1 MKDAQKTLE
10 EMIQEASSQGPT
22 LVLLSG
28 GSTVKVSAGVFSNLT
43 EDQWSNLYISLTDE
57 RYGLYNHQDSNW
69 RQLRENGLKIP
80 DRSSIPVLQPDN
92 QNRATTALR
101 YAQNLERLSKECRH
115 IIGFFGIGLDSHI
128 AGILPDSP
136 AVTES
141 GIVCDFDGGQFERI
155 TIAPSFFERITDGI
169 IYTEG
174 AVKAEAFEKLSKD
187 LPVETY
193 PDQLIKRCQSYK
205 LIYNREGV

>member
-10 EMIQEASSQGPT
+10 EMIHEASSQGPT

-28 GSTVKVSAGVFSNLT
+28 GSTVKISSGAFSNLS

-57 RYGLYNHQDSNW
+57 RYGHYDHQDSNW

-80 DRSSIPVLQPDN
+80 DRSSIPVLKPGN
-92 QNRATTALR
+92 QDRATTALR
-101 YAQNLERLSKECRH
+101 YAQNLERLSKECQH

-136 AVTES
+136 AVTEP
-141 GIVCDFDGGQFERI
+141 GIVCEFDGGQFERI
-155 TIAPSFFERITDGI
+155 TIAPSFFERIT
-169 IYTEG
+169 E
-174 AVKAEAFEKLSKD
+174 
-187 LPVETY
+187 
-193 PDQLIKRCQSYK
+193 
-205 LIYNREGV
+205 